1 MTSLN
6 EHTKNIL
13 ENAAAAVDLKIKYWM
28 GDYPMVLPESECG
41 PNEPHPF
48 TWCPHTNDGDAF
60 RLMVQLGL
68 QIDAAALAGTTQTML
83 AEARRVICE
92 QAARIGLDKRN
103 AA

>member
-1 MTSLN
+1 MSIPTQYI
-6 EHTKNIL
+6 KNML
-13 ENAAAAVDLKIKYWM
+13 ENAAAAVDLDIKYWM
-28 GDYPMVLPESECG
+28 DDYPMVLPASECG

-68 QIDAAALAGTTQTML
+68 QVDAATLNGSAQTML
-83 AEARRVICE
+83 AAARKAICE
-92 QAARIGLDKRN
+92 QAAQIGIRKRQ